1 MRGCQSREFETGVSG
16 PSYLYDENP
25 INGKTVF
32 LFSRPGC
39 HAYNM
44 YHVAGVYNDTATSNR
59 PLYMYVFCNKMMDYG
74 DIPTQTC
81 PALFKYSVDTS
92 Q

>member
-16 PSYLYDENP
+16 PYYLYDENP

-32 LFSRPGC
+32 IFSRPGC
-39 HAYNM
+39 HAYM
-44 YHVAGVYNDTATSNR
+44 YHGARVYNDTTISRR
-59 PLYMYVFCNKMMDYG
+59 PLYMYVFCNKMMEYG

-81 PALFKYSVDTS
+81 PALFRYTFDAS